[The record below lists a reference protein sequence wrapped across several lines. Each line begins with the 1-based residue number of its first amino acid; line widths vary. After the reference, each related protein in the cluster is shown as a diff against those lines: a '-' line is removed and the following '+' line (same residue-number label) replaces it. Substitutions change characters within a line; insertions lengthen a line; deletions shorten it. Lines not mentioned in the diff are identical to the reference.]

1 MRNKPSVVDK
11 SEILH
16 KIEYL
21 ISQTDISCS
30 QDQLD
35 KMATLVVL
43 LEKWNKA
50 LNLTAIRDPMQMVV
64 LHILDSAVVSPLIKN
79 RGDNIA
85 DVGTGA
91 GFPGLVL
98 AILNPDKHFTLIDSI
113 AKKLSFVRTAM
124 VSLNLNNI
132 SIINDRC
139 ENIKL
144 DKKFDCILSRAFA
157 PLCKI
162 IEWCKDLISDEGVF
176 LAMKANL
183 EHDELDQIDKNT
195 TIEEI
200 IELKVPS
207 LAASLAAMQKKI
219 LVVDCDPQGNA
230 TMASGVLKFGLEKSI
245 TNVLVDGLDIK
256 EAVVTTTEGGF
267 HLIPSNEDLT
277 AAEVS
282 LLDKF
287 GRESFLKKSLDK
299 IKDNYD
305 FVLIDCPPSLNIL
318 TVNALC
324 AADSILVPLQ
334 CEYFALEGLT
344 LLIETVD
351 QLASAVNS
359 KLKIEGILRT
369 MFDNRNRLSTDVSDE
384 LKKNFGDLVY
394 ETIIPRNVRLA
405 EAPSYGKPAMYYD
418 KSSVGS
424 KAYLS
429 LAAEIISKA
438 NK

>member
-30 QDQLD
+30 QEQLD

-50 LNLTAIRDPMQMVV
+50 LNLTAIRDPMQMVL

-207 LAASLAAMQKKI
+207 LDAKRQAVVMRIKKI
-219 LVVDCDPQGNA
+219 R
-230 TMASGVLKFGLEKSI
+230 
-245 TNVLVDGLDIK
+245 K
-256 EAVVTTTEGGF
+256 E
-267 HLIPSNEDLT
+267 
-277 AAEVS
+277 
-282 LLDKF
+282 
-287 GRESFLKKSLDK
+287 
-299 IKDNYD
+299 
-305 FVLIDCPPSLNIL
+305 
-318 TVNALC
+318 
-324 AADSILVPLQ
+324 
-334 CEYFALEGLT
+334 
-344 LLIETVD
+344 
-351 QLASAVNS
+351 
-359 KLKIEGILRT
+359 
-369 MFDNRNRLSTDVSDE
+369 
-384 LKKNFGDLVY
+384 
-394 ETIIPRNVRLA
+394 
-405 EAPSYGKPAMYYD
+405 
-418 KSSVGS
+418 
-424 KAYLS
+424 
-429 LAAEIISKA
+429 
-438 NK
+438 

>member
-132 SIINDRC
+132 SIIND
-139 ENIKL
+139 
-144 DKKFDCILSRAFA
+144 KKFDCILSRAFA

-207 LAASLAAMQKKI
+207 LDAKRQ
-219 LVVDCDPQGNA
+219 
-230 TMASGVLKFGLEKSI
+230 
-245 TNVLVDGLDIK
+245 
-256 EAVVTTTEGGF
+256 AVVM
-267 HLIPSNEDLT
+267 
-277 AAEVS
+277 
-282 LLDKF
+282 
-287 GRESFLKKSLDK
+287 R
-299 IKDNYD
+299 IKN
-305 FVLIDCPPSLNIL
+305 
-318 TVNALC
+318 
-324 AADSILVPLQ
+324 
-334 CEYFALEGLT
+334 
-344 LLIETVD
+344 
-351 QLASAVNS
+351 
-359 KLKIEGILRT
+359 
-369 MFDNRNRLSTDVSDE
+369 
-384 LKKNFGDLVY
+384 
-394 ETIIPRNVRLA
+394 
-405 EAPSYGKPAMYYD
+405 
-418 KSSVGS
+418 
-424 KAYLS
+424 
-429 LAAEIISKA
+429 
-438 NK
+438 

>member
-1 MRNKPSVVDK
+1 
-11 SEILH
+11 
-16 KIEYL
+16 
-21 ISQTDISCS
+21 
-30 QDQLD
+30 
-35 KMATLVVL
+35 MATLVVL

-50 LNLTAIRDPMQMVV
+50 LNLTAIREPMQMVL
-64 LHILDSAVVSPLIKN
+64 LHILDSAVVSPLIKD

-207 LAASLAAMQKKI
+207 LDAKRQ
-219 LVVDCDPQGNA
+219 
-230 TMASGVLKFGLEKSI
+230 
-245 TNVLVDGLDIK
+245 
-256 EAVVTTTEGGF
+256 AVVM
-267 HLIPSNEDLT
+267 
-277 AAEVS
+277 
-282 LLDKF
+282 
-287 GRESFLKKSLDK
+287 R
-299 IKDNYD
+299 IKH
-305 FVLIDCPPSLNIL
+305 
-318 TVNALC
+318 
-324 AADSILVPLQ
+324 
-334 CEYFALEGLT
+334 
-344 LLIETVD
+344 
-351 QLASAVNS
+351 
-359 KLKIEGILRT
+359 
-369 MFDNRNRLSTDVSDE
+369 
-384 LKKNFGDLVY
+384 
-394 ETIIPRNVRLA
+394 
-405 EAPSYGKPAMYYD
+405 
-418 KSSVGS
+418 
-424 KAYLS
+424 
-429 LAAEIISKA
+429 
-438 NK
+438 